1 MTVKE
6 VAATI
11 CGMTMNMLKMPMY
24 TPILFGSKVELN
36 MAYGMESMDPQEK
49 PIQTNDNV
57 NIDGSVMKYILM
69 KPYAPAKR
77 LNM

>member
-1 MTVKE
+1 
-6 VAATI
+6 
-11 CGMTMNMLKMPMY
+11 
-24 TPILFGSKVELN
+24 